1 MRKKNTHAIS
11 KNQFL
16 YPDKLFIFFLYL
28 NSMMLQMKA
37 YMKYKISSTKN
48 IEIGDNQGLGEGL
61 L

>member
-1 MRKKNTHAIS
+1 
-11 KNQFL
+11 
-16 YPDKLFIFFLYL
+16 
-28 NSMMLQMKA
+28 MLQMKA